1 MEAIGQAA
9 ILDREISKYLGSETL
24 VTLRYLVANPGKLQ
38 VILNGETE
46 TVDIQKE
53 QSDLIPECYIVVSGK
68 RLDLDSCIKW
78 HKIYSKA

>member
-1 MEAIGQAA
+1 MEAIGQAS

-38 VILNGETE
+38 VILNGKTE

-78 HKIYSKA
+78 HKIYSKS